1 MLVRMTVWFRAFRPV
16 VRMPV
21 MLIMHVPVPMGIRF
35 MSVLERD
42 RIRAGPRTGRE
53 DRKQQDGAT
62 EC

>member
-1 MLVRMTVWFRAFRPV
+1 MLVRMTMWLGVFRPV

-21 MLIMHVPVPMGIRF
+21 MLIMHVPVPMAFCF

-53 DRKQQDGAT
+53 DR
-62 EC
+62 E